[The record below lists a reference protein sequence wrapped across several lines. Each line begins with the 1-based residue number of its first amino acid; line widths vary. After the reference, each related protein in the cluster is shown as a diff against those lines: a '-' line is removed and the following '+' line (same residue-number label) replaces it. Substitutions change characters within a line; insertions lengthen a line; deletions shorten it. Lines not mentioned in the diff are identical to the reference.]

1 MNTGLLAMMVLTG
14 LAQGRAAEG
23 QPPPDPP
30 GQTIVVGVSVM
41 RGGVRNPH
49 RVSITIPDP
58 PAPADQDEDQDQP
71 PPQPIRRINLNNAV
85 VNRENFDLWLFEGA
99 GDEAT
104 RCRHLERLLQTR
116 VDAATR
122 EHKLTRAQRAKLQLA
137 GRGDIKRFFDQVE
150 DRRREFETERRV
162 YRNGLAALKRLEPLR
177 QVYLDGPFGD
187 GSLFVKT
194 LQRINDEQWAG
205 R

>member
-30 GQTIVVGVSVM
+30 GRTIVIGVF
-41 RGGVRNPH
+41 RGGARNPH
-49 RVSITIPDP
+49 RVTLTIPNP
-58 PAPADQDEDQDQP
+58 TAPVDQDEGEDQP
-71 PPQPIRRINLNNAV
+71 PPQPIRRINLNTAV
-85 VNRENFDLWLFEGA
+85 VNRENFDGWLFEDA
-99 GDEAT
+99 GDEAA
-104 RCRHLERLLQTR
+104 RFRHLEKLLRRR
-116 VDAATR
+116 VDAAAR
-122 EHKLTRAQRAKLQLA
+122 EHKLTPPQRAKLQLA

-162 YRNGLAALKRLEPLR
+162 YQNGMAALRRLEPLVQAFR
-177 QVYLDGPFGD
+177 DGPFGD

>member
-14 LAQGRAAEG
+14 VAQGRAAEG

-30 GQTIVVGVSVM
+30 GRTLTVGITEM
-41 RGGVRNPH
+41 REGVRRIH
-49 RVSITIPDP
+49 RVSVTIPDP
-58 PAPADQDEDQDQP
+58 RPPADEGEDQP
-71 PPQPIRRINLNNAV
+71 PPQPIRRINLNDAV
-85 VNRENFDLWLFEGA
+85 VNRENFDVWLFEDA
-99 GDEAT
+99 GYEAV
-104 RCRHLERLLQTR
+104 RGMRLERLLKTR

-177 QVYLDGPFGD
+177 QVYQDGPFGD
-187 GSLFVKT
+187 GSLFAKT
-194 LQRINDEQWAG
+194 LQRIDDDQGAG